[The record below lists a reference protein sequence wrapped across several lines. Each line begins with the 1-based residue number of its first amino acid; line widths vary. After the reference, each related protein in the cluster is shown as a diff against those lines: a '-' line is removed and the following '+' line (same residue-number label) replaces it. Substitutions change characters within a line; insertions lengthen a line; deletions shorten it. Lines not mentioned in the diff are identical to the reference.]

1 MKLSRGKN
9 WFQIDSRTKSLYV
22 GAFNHDEKE
31 AEGKYGLKMYSFV
44 TRRFKIVFV
53 KDRNTKKWE
62 FQFAGKWSSEG
73 TKNER
78 IEYDITV
85 YR

>member
-1 MKLSRGKN
+1 
-9 WFQIDSRTKSLYV
+9 
-22 GAFNHDEKE
+22 
-31 AEGKYGLKMYSFV
+31 MYSFV
-44 TRRFKIVFV
+44 TRRFKIVCV
-53 KDRNTKKWE
+53 RDRKTKQWE

-78 IEYDITV
+78 IEYEITV